1 MLRSRADRTQRCVL
15 PLAYAAELTRISP
28 ARAPTGRPPRCG
40 GPPTLSTC
48 PHRRSQVRFLRII
61 DRELQKVNRHVT
73 STISNIETTL
83 AQLNRQLAASALF
96 EATVQLEHSTNLV
109 ANEIVE
115 LQRFI
120 RINELAL
127 RKITKKFDKNHNE
140 ITSTWLCAPPSS
152 YHPRPSRTAACSCD
166 AAAIAAA
173 ALALIL
179 ILVSHAPP
187 PVHVSLAPPP
197 VHVSQVR
204 SPGGGEVRQRFDR
217 PSACDAL

>member
-1 MLRSRADRTQRCVL
+1 M
-15 PLAYAAELTRISP
+15 
-28 ARAPTGRPPRCG
+28 
-40 GPPTLSTC
+40 
-48 PHRRSQVRFLRII
+48 RFLRII

-140 ITSTWLCAPPSS
+140 ITSTWLCAPPH
-152 YHPRPSRTAACSCD
+152 HPTTPHLPAPPPAPATPSPS
-166 AAAIAAA
+166 AA

-179 ILVSHAPP
+179 IL
-187 PVHVSLAPPP
+187 VSLAPPP

>member
-1 MLRSRADRTQRCVL
+1 M
-15 PLAYAAELTRISP
+15 
-28 ARAPTGRPPRCG
+28 
-40 GPPTLSTC
+40 
-48 PHRRSQVRFLRII
+48 RFLRII

-140 ITSTWLCAPPSS
+140 ITSTWLCSPPPSP
-152 YHPRPSRTAACSCD
+152 YRPSPPRTAACSCD
-166 AAAIAAA
+166 AVAIRRRPGPDPDPRVTCAAA
-173 ALALIL
+173 RPRVTGALAWRR
-179 ILVSHAPP
+179 
-187 PVHVSLAPPP
+187 
-197 VHVSQVR
+197 R
-204 SPGGGEVRQRFDR
+204 SSPTFR
-217 PSACDAL
+217 STLCL